1 MIAPHANL
9 VAWIE
14 RVKARPSM
22 AATEWDVLL
31 ERFPVMAAEPVVKP
45 VAAHA

>member
-1 MIAPHANL
+1 MIAPYANL
-9 VAWIE
+9 AAWIE

-22 AATEWDVLL
+22 AATEWAVLVD
-31 ERFPVMAAEPVVKP
+31 RFPMPQAAEP